1 MQSLREKMATSIE
14 GYIFSWD
21 IFEEGY
27 YILWYYSQLDPNIE
41 TSTLYFRLNISYA
54 LLGHLTWF
62 NKIENKIIY
71 RSWKQKEK
79 RIELVYVKASNVW
92 LKKITTK
99 HHLFLTYQS
108 IILNGQI
115 LDLKGFFFKLFAS
128 QYVIVLSEKL
138 HRNQRAIHF

>member
-1 MQSLREKMATSIE
+1 MP
-14 GYIFSWD
+14 YWD
-21 IFEEGY
+21 
-27 YILWYYSQLDPNIE
+27 
-41 TSTLYFRLNISYA
+41 
-54 LLGHLTWF
+54 TWHDSM
-62 NKIENKIIY
+62 KY
-71 RSWKQKEK
+71 RIKCFTEVGSKRK

-128 QYVIVLSEKL
+128 QSVIVLLEKL

>member
-71 RSWKQKEK
+71 RSWKQRKKGLNWYMSKLQMSDLK
-79 RIELVYVKASNVW
+79 RLRLNIIYFWHIKASYW
-92 LKKITTK
+92 MDKSSIWKDFSLSFL
-99 HHLFLTYQS
+99 HHNLW
-108 IILNGQI
+108 
-115 LDLKGFFFKLFAS
+115 
-128 QYVIVLSEKL
+128 
-138 HRNQRAIHF
+138 